1 MNRTGIP
8 SNSLECVRP
17 VAALACGGL
26 APLSYKLS
34 TDADCDRSQG
44 TKAPTGRRTPRSC
57 RFTTV
62 EDSLQRQRRWM
73 AFLPGSRFRQPCKR
87 LDRLESLSYP
97 VATAPGSD
105 IDYLKT
111 RSKNAATAASTF
123 TGLSLKGCQIVAG
136 GRSAAKTTGR
146 RRK

>member
-1 MNRTGIP
+1 MNRTGVP
-8 SNSLECVRP
+8 CSLECVRP

-73 AFLPGSRFRQPCKR
+73 AFLPESRFRQRCKR

-97 VATAPGSD
+97 VASTTPAGLPGRGPRSAPGSD
-105 IDYLKT
+105 TNYLKT
-111 RSKNAATAASTF
+111 RSKKAATA
-123 TGLSLKGCQIVAG
+123 
-136 GRSAAKTTGR
+136 
-146 RRK
+146 